1 MKIIFTLILA
11 RREHGLAARERV
23 NFGPKGI
30 IMNKKDYEALVSA
43 ITNNETKLAL
53 RLITAAL
60 APKAAPK
67 KAAKK

>member
-1 MKIIFTLILA
+1 
-11 RREHGLAARERV
+11 
-23 NFGPKGI
+23 
-30 IMNKKDYEALVSA
+30 MNKKDYEALVSA